1 MHHRLAILGL
11 TLMIG
16 SVAATTASACQVS
29 YPLPPAVLQQ
39 DAEREGRAW
48 AEAPIVYLA
57 EVTGV
62 GSNFATYELTPRH
75 MLKGNGQVSVL
86 DVPSVP
92 SRGICLQYHGL
103 NVADGADLG
112 DQFVV
117 YARTDPVS
125 PDALLVV
132 SARMVGDPSTR
143 AALRSRRVR

>member
-1 MHHRLAILGL
+1 MHRHLAIVGL
-11 TLMIG
+11 TLAIG
-16 SVAATTASACQVS
+16 FVASTTASACQVS
-29 YPLPPAVLQQ
+29 HPLPPAIRAQ

-48 AEAPIVYLA
+48 ADSPLVYLA

-62 GSNFATYELTPRH
+62 GANFATYELTPKRL
-75 MLKGNGQVSVL
+75 LKGNAQAPVL

-103 NVADGADLG
+103 NVADGANLG

-143 AALRSRRVR
+143 AALRSRRGR